1 MGRAATS
8 RDPGPED
15 AKDANGVSRALGGSH
30 NVACPSPVI
39 GASNLFE
46 LEIAATALF
55 GFQSETVLATAIGV
69 LVEVP
74 VMLSVIRIVLPPR
87 GWYQRRTLTREERA
101 GVYE

>member
-1 MGRAATS
+1 
-8 RDPGPED
+8 
-15 AKDANGVSRALGGSH
+15 
-30 NVACPSPVI
+30 VI

-74 VMLSVIRIVLPPR
+74 DAIGNADRAAAARVVSKADTHK
-87 GWYQRRTLTREERA
+87 RRTSR
-101 GVYE
+101 GV